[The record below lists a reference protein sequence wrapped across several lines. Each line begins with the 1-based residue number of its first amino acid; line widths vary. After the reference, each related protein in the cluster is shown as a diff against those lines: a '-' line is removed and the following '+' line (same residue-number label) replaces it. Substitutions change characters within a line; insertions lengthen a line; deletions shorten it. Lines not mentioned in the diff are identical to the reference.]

1 MPDPTHSTGS
11 RALIT
16 ALYSAAVEGA
26 APFPRTRDA
35 VRDWLHGAAALRTND
50 AVTRVHVMALG
61 KASASMTAGALSA
74 VETAPSLQLAG
85 GIVVTSHTPNVAEW
99 GPSGAAPAEIE
110 VHIGDHPVP
119 GPASLDAADAIGEA
133 VQRVESGDVVLVL
146 LSGGTTALTAAP
158 LPELS
163 QQVGDAGRA
172 QAHIANLAQT
182 LLESGLAIH
191 EMNAIRRRVLRWSAG
206 RLATALVARGAAHVA
221 VFAIS
226 DVIGDDPSVIGSGP
240 CSPEPLDET
249 AFLALLDAHELRSS
263 LEREMAQFLGVQGD
277 AAPPAVPHADDPAFA
292 RVSYQY
298 VARNRDAVRA
308 LANAATAAGVARVM
322 IEESPLEG
330 EAAEL
335 GDEIGRMALRLA
347 HDLPAQERAVWVAG
361 GEPVVHL
368 RSTVERAIAA
378 DEDETAGTP
387 DEPMKGGRMQ
397 ALALAAALRLEE
409 RALIDDAVWRVT
421 ILAAGTDGRDGPT
434 DAAGAIVDGATPL
447 NARRLGRRRPE
458 RDLETGR
465 SWFSLDAADALLR
478 TGPTGTNVMDVVA
491 VLVERR

>member
-1 MPDPTHSTGS
+1 MPDPTQSTGS

-35 VRDWLHGAAALRTND
+35 VRDWLHGASALRTND

-74 VETAPSLQLAG
+74 VETAPFMQSAG

-99 GPSGAAPAEIE
+99 GPSGAVPADIE

-206 RLATALVARGAAHVA
+206 RSNRA
-221 VFAIS
+221 S
-226 DVIGDDPSVIGSGP
+226 PGD
-240 CSPEPLDET
+240 
-249 AFLALLDAHELRSS
+249 R
-263 LEREMAQFLGVQGD
+263 
-277 AAPPAVPHADDPAFA
+277 
-292 RVSYQY
+292 
-298 VARNRDAVRA
+298 
-308 LANAATAAGVARVM
+308 
-322 IEESPLEG
+322 
-330 EAAEL
+330 
-335 GDEIGRMALRLA
+335 
-347 HDLPAQERAVWVAG
+347 
-361 GEPVVHL
+361 
-368 RSTVERAIAA
+368 
-378 DEDETAGTP
+378 
-387 DEPMKGGRMQ
+387 
-397 ALALAAALRLEE
+397 
-409 RALIDDAVWRVT
+409 
-421 ILAAGTDGRDGPT
+421 
-434 DAAGAIVDGATPL
+434 
-447 NARRLGRRRPE
+447 
-458 RDLETGR
+458 
-465 SWFSLDAADALLR
+465 
-478 TGPTGTNVMDVVA
+478 
-491 VLVERR
+491 